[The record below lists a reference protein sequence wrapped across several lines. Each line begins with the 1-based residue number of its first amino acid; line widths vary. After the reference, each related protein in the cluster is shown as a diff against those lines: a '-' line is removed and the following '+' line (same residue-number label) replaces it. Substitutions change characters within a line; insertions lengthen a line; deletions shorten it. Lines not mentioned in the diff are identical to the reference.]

1 MGITFRGEH
10 KGEVENLKRTIL
22 VVEDSPTQAAQIRAL
37 LVANGLKVLLARDG
51 QEGIDMAEQFTPGLI
66 ILDWELPVMNGGE
79 VARVLKNKTMTKKI
93 PIIIFTRYDQ
103 AEIVSAGFKEGAV
116 DFIPKDAFAKV
127 VMVETLKQMGFIKPA
142 QQLSSY

>member
-1 MGITFRGEH
+1 MGISSRNEH
-10 KGEVENLKRTIL
+10 KRDFENLRKTIL

-37 LVANGLKVLLARDG
+37 LVANGLKVLLAQDG
-51 QEGIDMAEQFTPGLI
+51 QEGIEMAQQYYPGLI

-79 VARVLKNKTMTKKI
+79 VARVLKSNSKTSQI

-103 AEIVSAGFKEGAV
+103 AEIVSAGLQEGAV

-127 VMVETLKQMGFIKPA
+127 VMVETLKQMGFINAA
-142 QQLSSY
+142 QRS

>member
-1 MGITFRGEH
+1 MGISSRNEH
-10 KGEVENLKRTIL
+10 KMDFENLRKTIL

-37 LVANGLKVLLARDG
+37 LVANGLKVLLAQDG
-51 QEGIDMAEQFTPGLI
+51 QEGIEMAQQYYPGLI

-79 VARVLKNKTMTKKI
+79 VARVLKNNSKTSQI

-103 AEIVSAGFKEGAV
+103 AEIVSAGLQEGAV

-127 VMVETLKQMGFIKPA
+127 VMVETLKQMGFINAA
-142 QQLSSY
+142 QRS

>member
-1 MGITFRGEH
+1 MGISSRNEH
-10 KGEVENLKRTIL
+10 KRDFENLRKTIL

-37 LVANGLKVLLARDG
+37 LVANGLKVLLAQDG
-51 QEGIDMAEQFTPGLI
+51 QEGIEMAQQYYPGLI

-79 VARVLKNKTMTKKI
+79 VARVLKNNSKTSQI

-103 AEIVSAGFKEGAV
+103 AEIVSAGLQEGAV

-127 VMVETLKQMGFIKPA
+127 VMVETLKQMGFINAA
-142 QQLSSY
+142 QRS